1 MYEYEI
7 SFVFSGETAII
18 CGYSF
23 VDACARAGIDP
34 NEVEVLNQEYVD

>member
-7 SFVFSGETAII
+7 SFLCSGETAII
-18 CGYSF
+18 YGYNF
-23 VDACARAGIDP
+23 VDACARTGLDP